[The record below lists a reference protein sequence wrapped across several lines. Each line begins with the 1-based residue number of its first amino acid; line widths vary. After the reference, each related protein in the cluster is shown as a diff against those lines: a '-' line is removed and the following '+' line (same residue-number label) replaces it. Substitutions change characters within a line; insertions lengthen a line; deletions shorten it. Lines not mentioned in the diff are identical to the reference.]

1 MEEET
6 NVTLVQTV
14 NALVQEVERLRL
26 KVSQLENAQ
35 KILRTEAMRIKTM
48 SDKYLPSIGDLMGHN
63 GRKGA

>member
-6 NVTLVQTV
+6 NATLVQTV

-26 KVSQLENAQ
+26 KISQLENAQ

-48 SDKYLPSIGDLMGHN
+48 SDKYLPSIGDMMGHN

>member
-48 SDKYLPSIGDLMGHN
+48 SDKHLPSIGDLMGHN

>member
-6 NVTLVQTV
+6 NATLVRTV

>member
-48 SDKYLPSIGDLMGHN
+48 SDKYLPSIGDMMGHN

>member
-35 KILRTEAMRIKTM
+35 KILKTEAMRIKTM
-48 SDKYLPSIGDLMGHN
+48 SDKYLPSIGDMMGHN